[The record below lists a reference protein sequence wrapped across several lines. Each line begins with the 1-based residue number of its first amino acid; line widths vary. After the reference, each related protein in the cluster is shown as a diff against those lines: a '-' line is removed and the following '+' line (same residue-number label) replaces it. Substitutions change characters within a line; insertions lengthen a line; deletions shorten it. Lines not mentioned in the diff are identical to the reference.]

1 MCIRD
6 SIDTTGAGDNFA
18 AGFLDQYLSDKTIDE
33 ALAQGN
39 ARAGEVIQQLGPRIK
54 RH

>member
-1 MCIRD
+1 MVTLMKLKIK
-6 SIDTTGAGDNFA
+6 ILEVFGNYYGT
-18 AGFLDQYLSDKTIDE
+18 LKKTIDE